1 MSDLFVKAWPEG
13 CAQKETDTHWRA
25 KKGKASWNYRLI
37 YDVELGHN
45 TRAMKFPYLYIQ
57 VGRPFPLPC
66 PALPSLCYC
75 YCFHYSITNPSPS
88 NVLTPNI

>member
-57 VGRPFPLPC
+57 VGCLFPCHPL
-66 PALPSLCYC
+66 SLLCCCYCHYCSCSCYC
-75 YCFHYSITNPSPS
+75 YCY
-88 NVLTPNI
+88 